1 MPNYEQVPGKPGWLR
16 DTATGNIIDVRID
29 REDDVWDTE
38 ALASGD
44 VALNAKLN
52 LFATT
57 KNKDKLD
64 SNASAEKR
72 AVPKSQKLVLERVG
86 IYIPACLG
94 NSEARPSD
102 IKKVAECGYLDLK
115 LSRTTIAEGAGS
127 KFPSGYGLT
136 GNSFENQQGVVGIG
150 SPATA
155 AQAKLSKQFNID
167 GDSEVEAV
175 YEFQKRT
182 AFVAANLTG
191 GLTAG
196 AGTETPNLSVPVA
209 VRLYLHGKIAQA
221 GTPG

>member
-16 DTATGNIIDVRID
+16 DKDTGDVIDVSID

-38 ALASGD
+38 ALASGNIP
-44 VALNAKLN
+44 LNKKLD

-64 SNASAEKR
+64 SNASSEKR
-72 AVPKSQKLVLERVG
+72 AVGTSEKLTLERIGV
-86 IYIPACLG
+86 YIPATLG
-94 NSEARPSD
+94 NSEALPSD
-102 IKKVAECGYLDLK
+102 IKKVAESGYLYLK
-115 LSRTTIAEGAGS
+115 LSRVVVAEGPGT

-155 AQAKLSKQFNID
+155 AQAKLSKTFNVR
-167 GDSEVEAV
+167 GETEVEAR
-175 YEFQKRT
+175 YEFQQRT

-196 AGTETPNLSVPVA
+196 AGTETPNISVPVA
-209 VRLYLHGKIAQA
+209 VRLYLHGKISQA